1 MFIAQDVQLSFSNK
15 PLFAPFNLTIEK
27 GEICL
32 LQSESGSGK
41 TSLLRWIAGIS
52 DKQMHA
58 EGKIFLNGVD
68 ITELP
73 AEQRRVGILF
83 SEALLFPHLNV
94 AENIGIGVA
103 SFISGKGRKELIK
116 NTLIKA
122 GLPGIEKKDPLTLS
136 TGQQARVA
144 LLRTVLSKPAL
155 LLLDEPFSNLD
166 ENVRKTLVSYV
177 QAEIKRLDIPALM
190 VSHDPRDTILSTNQP
205 VTFLPFTK
213 KNRNSNTIP

>member
-1 MFIAQDVQLSFSNK
+1 MFIAQNVQLSFSNT
-15 PLFAPFNLTIEK
+15 PLFAPFNLTIKK

-32 LQSESGSGK
+32 LQSESGTGK
-41 TSLLRWIAGIS
+41 TSFLRWIAGIS

-58 EGKIFLNGVD
+58 EGKILLNGID

-83 SEALLFPHLNV
+83 SDALLFPHLTV

-103 SFISGKGRKELIK
+103 SFISGKERKELIK
-116 NTLIKA
+116 NSLIKA
-122 GLPGIEKKDPLTLS
+122 GLPGIEKQDPLTLS

-144 LLRTVLSKPAL
+144 LLRTVLSNPAL

-166 ENVRKTLVSYV
+166 KDIRKTLVSYV
-177 QAEIKRLDIPALM
+177 LTEIKRSNIPALM
-190 VSHDPRDTILSTNQP
+190 VSHDPRDNILSTNQP
-205 VTFLPFTK
+205 VTFLPFNENK
-213 KNRNSNTIP
+213 P

>member
-1 MFIAQDVQLSFSNK
+1 MFTAQNVQLSFSNTT
-15 PLFAPFNLTIEK
+15 LFAPFSLIIQK

-32 LQSESGSGK
+32 LQSESGTGK

-58 EGKIFLNGVD
+58 EGKIFLNGKD

-73 AEQRRVGILF
+73 AEQRRIGIFF
-83 SEALLFPHLNV
+83 SEALLFPHLTV

-103 SFISGKGRKELIK
+103 SFISGKERKELIK
-116 NTLIKA
+116 KSLINA
-122 GLPGIEKKDPLTLS
+122 GLPGIEKQDPLTLS

-144 LLRTVLSKPAL
+144 LLRTVLSEPAL

-166 ENVRKTLVSYV
+166 NDIRKTLIKYV
-177 QAEIKRLDIPALM
+177 LREIKRLNIPALI
-190 VSHDPRDTILSTNQP
+190 VSHDPRDRILSTNQP
-205 VTFLPFTK
+205 VTFLPFDEK
-213 KNRNSNTIP
+213 KH